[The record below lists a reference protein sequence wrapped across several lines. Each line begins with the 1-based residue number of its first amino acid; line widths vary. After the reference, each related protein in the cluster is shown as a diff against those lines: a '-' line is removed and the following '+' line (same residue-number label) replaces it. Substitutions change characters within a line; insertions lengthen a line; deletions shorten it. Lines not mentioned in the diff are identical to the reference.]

1 MIRKLHGDRHVALR
15 VSARHGLVPRVVLP
29 LALALALATLAS
41 ATRAAEAAATVP
53 AATAAASTG
62 AAAAGGP
69 PVVLITGS
77 NRGIGL
83 EFAKQY
89 AEKGW
94 TVIATARDV
103 AGASELQ
110 AIAAAHRNVTLEKLD
125 VADSAQV
132 AQLAAKYRGKPVDVL
147 LHNAGW
153 LGEKEKQSFD
163 NLDYATFEQV
173 LRTNTFAPLEISHAF
188 MDNVLASQQKKIV
201 VITSGL
207 SSQTNT
213 TRGGGL
219 YFYRISKAGVN
230 MAMRTLAAETRAR
243 GVKIG
248 ILAPGMVETRL
259 LRASGYPAQ
268 GIAPDKSVA
277 GVIRNIENLTQDA
290 EIVLWD
296 GSKVPW

>member
-1 MIRKLHGDRHVALR
+1 MIRSIHRGRSAALR
-15 VSARHGLVPRVVLP
+15 VSARQRLAPRLVLP
-29 LALALALATLAS
+29 LALTLGLATLAS
-41 ATRAAEAAATVP
+41 ATRAAEVAATAP
-53 AATAAASTG
+53 AATAAASSGTAG
-62 AAAAGGP
+62 A

-94 TVIATARDV
+94 TVIATARDIG
-103 AGASELQ
+103 GASELQ

-125 VADSAQV
+125 VADSTQV

-207 SSQTNT
+207 SSQANT

-259 LRASGYPAQ
+259 LRASGFPAQ
-268 GIAPDKSVA
+268 GIAPEKSVA

>member
-1 MIRKLHGDRHVALR
+1 MIRIIQRGRRAAPR
-15 VSARHGLVPRVVLP
+15 VLARQRPVPRTV
-29 LALALALATLAS
+29 LALALSLSLALALLATG
-41 ATRAAEAAATVP
+41 ARAAAPATPAPANAP
-53 AATAAASTG
+53 AAD
-62 AAAAGGP
+62 AAAGA

-83 EFAKQY
+83 EFVRQY

-94 TVIATARDV
+94 TVIATARDL
-103 AGASELQ
+103 AGASELRE
-110 AIAAAHRNVTLEKLD
+110 IAAAHRNVTLETLD

-153 LGEKEKQSFD
+153 LGEREKQSFD

-173 LRTNTFAPLEISHAF
+173 LRVNTFAPLEISHAF

-207 SSQTNT
+207 SSQANT

-230 MAMRTLAAETRAR
+230 MAMRTLAAETRAK
-243 GVKIG
+243 G
-248 ILAPGMVETRL
+248 
-259 LRASGYPAQ
+259 
-268 GIAPDKSVA
+268 
-277 GVIRNIENLTQDA
+277 IENRTIDFAKRPSALAAARSPSCARSRATA
-290 EIVLWD
+290 SRSV
-296 GSKVPW
+296 SSSPSRRTCASRRTT

>member
-1 MIRKLHGDRHVALR
+1 MNRSFLSGREAVRRAHAERGSFPARSAAGLAAL
-15 VSARHGLVPRVVLP
+15 
-29 LALALALATLAS
+29 LAAALLAM
-41 ATRAAEAAATVP
+41 AAATPRVAEGAERDSTP
-53 AATAAASTG
+53 VAATA
-62 AAAAGGP
+62 

-94 TVIATARDV
+94 TVIATARDL
-103 AGASELQ
+103 AGASELR
-110 AIAAAHRNVTLEKLD
+110 AIAAAHRNVTLETLD
-125 VADSAQV
+125 VADSAQIT
-132 AQLAAKYRGKPVDVL
+132 QLATKYRGKPVDVL

-153 LGEKEKQSFD
+153 LGERDKQSFD

-173 LRTNTFAPLEISHAF
+173 LRVNTFAPLEISHAF

-207 SSQTNT
+207 SSQANT

-243 GVKIG
+243 GIKVG

-259 LRASGYPAQ
+259 LRASGYPAK
-268 GIAPDKSVA
+268 GIAPEQSVA

-290 EIVLWD
+290 EILLWD